1 MESEGGH
8 YILSLGQA
16 AGKGLKP
23 KQKIQSLQ
31 LQDFSAYLATK
42 VSYRDAVDIMKRSW
56 HQSEEENIKKS
67 TFDER
72 IESAGSILSE
82 AIYSKSETI
91 LADYGVDTSGIIN
104 TETAVPE
111 AAKNPSLPSAKGEK
125 EVRTQIREHN
135 RGRTADTKVRYGS
148 RTTDIED
155 SAERCCYVSIDD
167 VLVKSQ
173 KSSRKKGSTREQ
185 KFVSNTVVH
194 IQYDG
199 HSYVLTSLGL
209 DKAMK
214 CTVAFLLFNHLL
226 EDSRLIFFSDGAT
239 SIRDAIQKYFA
250 FRQYSLILDWFH
262 LENKCEQYLS
272 MGVKGSKEKRKA
284 IKKELSDILW
294 AGNVQKAKAY
304 ISSIPKKNVK
314 NAKHLEDLSAYLDR
328 KDPYIACYAIRKE
341 FGLRNSSNLVEN
353 ANDRVVAVRQKKKG
367 MSWSKTGSSA
377 LAALKAASIN
387 GELSNWIFK
396 KQIGF
401 KMAV

>member
-328 KDPYIACYAIRKE
+328 KDPYIACYAIRKSLCLQAE
-341 FGLRNSSNLVEN
+341 TGKRL
-353 ANDRVVAVRQKKKG
+353 DKKD
-367 MSWSKTGSSA
+367 TGRS
-377 LAALKAASIN
+377 
-387 GELSNWIFK
+387 
-396 KQIGF
+396 
-401 KMAV
+401 